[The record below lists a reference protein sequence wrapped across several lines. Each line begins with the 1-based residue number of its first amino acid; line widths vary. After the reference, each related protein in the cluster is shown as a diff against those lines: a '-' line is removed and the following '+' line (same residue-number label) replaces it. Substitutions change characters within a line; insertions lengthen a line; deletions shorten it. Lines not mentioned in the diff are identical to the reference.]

1 MAFSSSTSTWWFIFL
16 LFYFCP
22 PSLLAVEVTQAFLCC
37 TCNCFTTVVFV
48 PSVDRYH
55 PSIPTLV
62 SSLPLSLAL
71 LLYDSTKT
79 FSKAAK
85 TFSRVVILPCIFYYC
100 SELIAIIN

>member
-48 PSVDRYH
+48 PSADRYH
-55 PSIPTLV
+55 PSIVPYPCVFVITVLGTA
-62 SSLPLSLAL
+62 SL
-71 LLYDSTKT
+71 
-79 FSKAAK
+79 
-85 TFSRVVILPCIFYYC
+85 
-100 SELIAIIN
+100 